1 MYYPTPK
8 LLYDAWEHGNTVFI
22 EHGRLGRDE
31 INISSILNALIHDVG
46 RFCESYAGDML
57 YELKYIHNLI
67 SAHPVEPGEDSII
80 VFGIRRNG
88 VDGMGFLMS
97 RLKNDCWDHYTHYL
111 HPERDYRR
119 ILAVRVTT
127 TANIAGRFTLPE
139 NGDTTVELRN
149 LTDAFHSME
158 VEDSEWTYEKD
169 AANRAEFLRKY
180 ADGNAEMLSA
190 SVQDTLRRFA
200 DLYDKGRIPGVDG

>member
-8 LLYDAWEHGNTVFI
+8 LLYKAWENGNPICV

-31 INISSILNALIHDVG
+31 INISSILNYLIHNVG

-57 YELKYIHNLI
+57 YELKYIHQLI

-88 VDGMGFLMS
+88 VDGTGFLMS
-97 RLKNDCWDHYTHYL
+97 RLKNDCWDHYSHYL
-111 HPERDYRR
+111 YPERDYRK
-119 ILAVRVTT
+119 ILAVRISTV
-127 TANIAGRFTLPE
+127 ADHSNGYLLPE
-139 NGDTTVELRN
+139 NGDTEVELRD

-158 VEDSEWTYEKD
+158 KEDADWNYEND
-169 AANRAEFLRKY
+169 GADRAKFLRKY
-180 ADGNAEMLSA
+180 VQENRERLSA
-190 SVQDTLRRFA
+190 AVYEKLNDFA
-200 DLYDKGRIPGVDG
+200 DMYDRGRIPGIDG

>member
-1 MYYPTPK
+1 MYYPTPE
-8 LLYDAWEHGNTVFI
+8 LLYSAWEHGSTVFI

-88 VDGMGFLMS
+88 VDGTGFLMS

-127 TANIAGRFTLPE
+127 TANVEGRFTLPE

-149 LTDAFHSME
+149 LTDAFNSME
-158 VEDSEWTYEKD
+158 PGDADWTYEKSTSEH
-169 AANRAEFLRKY
+169 ANFLRGY
-180 ADGNAEMLSA
+180 ADEHAETLSE
-190 SVQDTLRRFA
+190 SVRNTLREFA
-200 DLYDKGRIPGVDG
+200 DMYDKGRIPGIDG